1 MAQKF
6 QGHCVCVSKNFN
18 CVRGE
23 IMKKLFS
30 VMVIGSLLTLLIAS
44 TAFAQ
49 LPGTAIRASIP
60 FDFTVRGRTL
70 PAGDYEIT
78 RISDEATGLIIRNLD
93 RKHEAVFETEP
104 VYAEKAPRHDELVFH
119 RYGDTYFL
127 SEVVTAGEQTE
138 RELMPTHAERQLR
151 REMAQNQVEPQTV
164 TVAWNY

>member
-1 MAQKF
+1 
-6 QGHCVCVSKNFN
+6 
-18 CVRGE
+18 
-23 IMKKLFS
+23 MKKLFS
-30 VMVIGSLLTLLIAS
+30 VMVIGSLLTLLIAG

-70 PAGDYEIT
+70 PAGEYEIT
-78 RISDEATGLIIRNLD
+78 RISDEASGLIIRNVD

-104 VYAEKAPRHDELVFH
+104 VYSEKAPRRDELVFH

-138 RELMPTHAERQLR
+138 REILPSHAERQMR
-151 REMAQNQVEPQTV
+151 REMAQNQIEPQTV
-164 TVAWNY
+164 TLAWN